1 MRNIFVDMQI
11 SIQNI
16 KAVKAKAVLK
26 LQKEN
31 VFVSNT
37 SIRQFLVTPRHQSSG
52 WISDKHGDWWVVSDG
67 VFVLKIIWEF
77 FEEKGGS
84 GVGGRS
90 EEVGQWLRWD
100 GCVVHWLLSSLSSVA
115 VGFVLILLV
124 KYILKF
130 ILGQI
135 PEPSSSCH
143 WFLRSCYWRSN
154 FSEKPLLDK
163 CDIYITVNTTPN

>member
-84 GVGGRS
+84 GVGGEEWRS
-90 EEVGQWLRWD
+90 WSVAQMRWVCRPLAVIFTEFCCCWFCFDFVSKIYFEVYFRTNTRT
-100 GCVVHWLLSSLSSVA
+100 VILLS
-115 VGFVLILLV
+115 LV
-124 KYILKF
+124 
-130 ILGQI
+130 
-135 PEPSSSCH
+135 P
-143 WFLRSCYWRSN
+143 
-154 FSEKPLLDK
+154 
-163 CDIYITVNTTPN
+163 

>member
-52 WISDKHGDWWVVSDG
+52 WISDKHGDWWVVSGG
-67 VFVLKIIWEF
+67 VFFLKII
-77 FEEKGGS
+77 
-84 GVGGRS
+84 
-90 EEVGQWLRWD
+90 
-100 GCVVHWLLSSLSSVA
+100 
-115 VGFVLILLV
+115 
-124 KYILKF
+124 
-130 ILGQI
+130 
-135 PEPSSSCH
+135 
-143 WFLRSCYWRSN
+143 
-154 FSEKPLLDK
+154 
-163 CDIYITVNTTPN
+163 